1 MKFFVFLMFL
11 LSFYCK
17 MAKTAFAIATIQE
30 VKYFAS
36 LRASETNVRSG
47 PGHQY
52 PVKFAFQNKNI
63 PVLVV
68 SEYDNWLEI
77 QDYQN
82 EKGWVSQSLITKKRH
97 LMVINATQNVAMYKK
112 NNHNSKILFMLENF
126 VIGEYQKCQETMCLI
141 SINNKEGWVKKENL
155 YGFD

>member
-1 MKFFVFLMFL
+1 MKFLAWFFILLIVFI
-11 LSFYCK
+11 
-17 MAKTAFAIATIQE
+17 KTALATATIQE

-36 LRASETNVRSG
+36 LRGNETNVRSG
-47 PGHQY
+47 PGHHY
-52 PVKFAFQNKNI
+52 PIKFTFQNKNI

-77 QDYQN
+77 QDYEN
-82 EKGWVSQSLITKKRH
+82 EKGWVSQSLVTKKRH

-112 NNHNSKILFMLENF
+112 NNINSKILFFLENF
-126 VIGEYQKCQETMCLI
+126 VIGEHKKCQETMCLI
-141 SINNKEGWVKKENL
+141 SINNEEGWVKKENL

>member
-1 MKFFVFLMFL
+1 MKFFVFLMLFFN
-11 LSFYCK
+11 FYNK
-17 MAKTAFAIATIQE
+17 IAFANATIQE

-47 PGHQY
+47 PGHEY
-52 PVKFAFQNKNI
+52 PIKFTFQNKNI

-82 EKGWVSQSLITKKRH
+82 EKGWVSQSLITKKRY
-97 LMVINATQNVAMYKK
+97 LMVVNATQNIAMYKK
-112 NNHNSKILFMLENF
+112 HNPNSKILFMLENF
-126 VIGEYQKCQETMCLI
+126 VIGEYQKCHETMCLI
-141 SINNKEGWVKKENL
+141 NVNNREGWVKKENL